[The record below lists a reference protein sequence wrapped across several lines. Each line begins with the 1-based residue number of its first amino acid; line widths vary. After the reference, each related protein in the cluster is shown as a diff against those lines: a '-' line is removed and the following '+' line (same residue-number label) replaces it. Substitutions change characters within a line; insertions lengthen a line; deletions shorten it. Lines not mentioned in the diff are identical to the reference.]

1 MFAHT
6 GLHGLLRRLRRV
18 RIVTAATAAASAA
31 ATHALRAHVLLHGV
45 LIAHVCAG
53 VLLSHCH
60 IVRAWHTVRGREGGC
75 VPTLHLHLLL
85 LLVLLLLILLARI
98 LAISLASAV
107 SAGNLGLG
115 AGTTA
120 LGGLR
125 RYCIGRIIA
134 ATATRATTLA
144 S

>member
-1 MFAHT
+1 MFART
-6 GLHGLLRRLRRV
+6 GLHGLLRRLGGV

-31 ATHALRAHVLLHGV
+31 ATIALRAHVLLHGV
-45 LIAHVCAG
+45 LIARICAG

-60 IVRAWHTVRGREGGC
+60 IVCAGHAVRGREGGC
-75 VPTLHLHLLL
+75 VAALHLHLLL
-85 LLVLLLLILLARI
+85 LLILLLLISLARI

-107 SAGNLGLG
+107 SAGTLGIG
-115 AGTTA
+115 ADTTT

-125 RYCIGRIIA
+125 RCCVGRIVA
-134 ATATRATTLA
+134 ATATRATALT